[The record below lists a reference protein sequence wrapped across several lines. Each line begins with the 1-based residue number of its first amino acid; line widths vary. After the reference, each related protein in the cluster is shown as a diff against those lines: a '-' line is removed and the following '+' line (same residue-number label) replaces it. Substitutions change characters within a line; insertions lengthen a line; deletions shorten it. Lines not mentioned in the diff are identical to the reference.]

1 MAATPLTAG
10 APRLGIRRA
19 HLLQAIEPDEP
30 CGDAVGWWPADGQ
43 PDDGSTT
50 CADGL
55 LAVIDGLGHG
65 REAAQA
71 AQAALQSIGAEP
83 DLPLPELFVR
93 LDLALL
99 ATRGA
104 AIGLLRIDGPRL
116 LHAGVGNTRLL
127 HWRASGLVRLNSQNG
142 IVGGGL
148 PSPVVETV
156 HPLQAGDWL
165 LLFTDGLDERVRLPL
180 RLPEW
185 QRDPAMLCQ
194 HLMQHARVGRDDA
207 GVMVV
212 QVGAA
217 GATA

>member
-1 MAATPLTAG
+1 MAAPTLSTGSPGLS
-10 APRLGIRRA
+10 IRRA
-19 HLLQAIEPDEP
+19 HLLQAIEADQP
-30 CGDAVGWWPADGQ
+30 CGDAVGCWLADESHG
-43 PDDGSTT
+43 
-50 CADGL
+50 ADGL

-65 REAAQA
+65 PEAAQA
-71 AQAALQSIGAEP
+71 AQVALQTLGAAPER
-83 DLPLPELFVR
+83 PLSELFAR
-93 LDLALL
+93 LDRALF

-104 AIGLLRIDGPRL
+104 AIGLLRIDGQRL

-127 HWRASGLVRLNSQNG
+127 HWRAQGLVRLVSQNG

-148 PSPVVETV
+148 PSPVVETE

-185 QRDPAMLCQ
+185 QRDPATLCQ
-194 HLMQHARVGRDDA
+194 HLMQHARAGRDDA

-212 QVGAA
+212 QIGALA
-217 GATA
+217 

>member
-1 MAATPLTAG
+1 MAAPSLTG
-10 APRLGIRRA
+10 SAPRLSTRRA
-19 HLLQAIEPDEP
+19 HLLEALKADEP
-30 CGDAVGWWPADGQ
+30 CGDAVGCWLADGTAGL
-43 PDDGSTT
+43 DASGS
-50 CADGL
+50 ADGL

-71 AQAALQSIGAEP
+71 AQVALQTIGAAPE
-83 DLPLPELFVR
+83 LPMPELFVR
-93 LDLALL
+93 LDRALF

-104 AIGLLRIDGPRL
+104 AIGLLRIDGQRL
-116 LHAGVGNTRLL
+116 HHAGVGNTRLL

-148 PSPVVETV
+148 PTQVVETE

-185 QRDPAMLCQ
+185 QRDPAILCQ
-194 HLMQHARVGRDDA
+194 HLMKHARAGRDDA

-212 QVGAA
+212 QIGVAA
-217 GATA
+217 